1 VKIKAFLCAAAGA
14 VAACASAPAA
24 SQAYPVKTVR
34 IVVPTT
40 PGGGTDTQ
48 ARLLARTFQET
59 MGQQF
64 VVDNRGGAS
73 GIIGADLVAK
83 SPPDGYT
90 LLLTTAYL
98 ATNVSLFKKLPFD
111 ALKDLAPVGQ
121 ISYAPQFLIVH
132 PSVPAK
138 SLKEFVALA
147 KKNPGQLNAGSS
159 GNGSANHLAVE
170 MLKQAAGIN
179 VVHIPYKSG
188 APAMTALITGEVSF
202 TFTGGV
208 TALPFI
214 RSGQVRALA
223 VSSLKPSSAMPDVP
237 TVASVYPGF
246 ESANWYALFA
256 PAGTPPAA
264 INRLSAELVKAVKT
278 REIRDFLTR
287 EGAEPVGSTPQ
298 ELGSY
303 FRREV
308 DRYAKVI
315 RAGNIQAE

>member
-1 VKIKAFLCAAAGA
+1 MRLRPLLRSTVAVLALCAASA
-14 VAACASAPAA
+14 ASA
-24 SQAYPVKTVR
+24 QNYPVKPVR
-34 IVVPTT
+34 IVVPTA

-48 ARLLARTFQET
+48 ARLLARAFQDT

-64 VVDNRGGAS
+64 VVENRGGAS
-73 GIIGADLVAK
+73 GIIGAEVVAK
-83 SPPDGYT
+83 APADGYT

-98 ATNVSLFKKLPFD
+98 ATNVSLYKKMPFD
-111 ALKDLAPVGQ
+111 ALKDFAPIGQ

-138 SLKEFVALA
+138 SLKDFVALA

-159 GNGSANHLAVE
+159 GSGSANHLAVE

-214 RSGQVRALA
+214 RNGQVRPLA
-223 VSSLKPSSAMPDVP
+223 VTSLKPSSVLPNVQ

-256 PAGTPPAA
+256 PTGTPPAV
-264 INRLSAELVKAVKT
+264 INRLSGELIKAIKT
-278 REIRDFLTR
+278 KEIRDFLTR

-298 ELGSY
+298 ELAAY

-315 RAGNIQAE
+315 KAGGIQVE